1 MTEQHNS
8 DLKKAIEVW
17 KSNNVHTAYLDFD
30 CGGDSMND
38 MDISFEDEEGNE
50 IENDELAIYLQD
62 EVFEKVEFYECSDGH
77 YQGES
82 GVVTITLNK
91 SGDGFAY
98 KKDAESEWHEMV
110 PSILTYVLKE
120 EQANLIKSK
129 IQNINGDYD
138 NININFKTDCLLS
151 DNEEKTLNELETE
164 LIDYLKSYEPDSSV
178 LYSHDRDAS
187 EFSVADYFLFTTNTG
202 SRELTLDD
210 NNGLKIL
217 IENQFV
223 IFRENV

>member
-1 MTEQHNS
+1 MLEKNEIIKIWN
-8 DLKKAIEVW
+8 DL
-17 KSNNVHTAYLDFD
+17 NVKTAFLNFS

-98 KKDAESEWHEMV
+98 VKSSESEWDEYIDCKV
-110 PSILTYVLKE
+110 EIDLTKEEVDFITNKVSAIFGEEGSFNFNYIKDCILTDKDE
-120 EQANLIKSK
+120 LIV
-129 IQNINGDYD
+129 
-138 NININFKTDCLLS
+138 
-151 DNEEKTLNELETE
+151 EELEKRI
-164 LIDYLKSYEPDSSV
+164 LRILYDYTPED
-178 LYSHDRDAS
+178 DFGGGEWRDYYTFETDAN
-187 EFSVADYFLFTTNTG
+187 EIV
-202 SRELTLDD
+202 
-210 NNGLKIL
+210 
-217 IENQFV
+217 IENNKLLINLKKQLT
-223 IFRENV
+223 IFREEKDMIS